1 MIKKKLSRSSDVLKT
16 QNDYF
21 KIVNRRIFIF
31 GIIICLIFAVVSVR
45 LVFLQIRNQEDY
57 AAKLENYSSQKQTDS
72 TARGEMVDRNG
83 KVIAKTVSSHN
94 IVYFPPKDTTSEEQ
108 WKLAQTFAKD
118 FKVDHKGM
126 TNSDYQDLYMFY
138 IRMKKEIRT
147 PGRTCCLNRRRKH

>member
-1 MIKKKLSRSSDVLKT
+1 MIRNPFRDLDQKKLSRSSDVLKT

-83 KVIAKTVSSHN
+83 K
-94 IVYFPPKDTTSEEQ
+94 FPLIILS
-108 WKLAQTFAKD
+108 TFLPRIQQ
-118 FKVDHKGM
+118 VRNNGSWHKP
-126 TNSDYQDLYMFY
+126 LPR
-138 IRMKKEIRT
+138 ILR
-147 PGRTCCLNRRRKH
+147 

>member
-1 MIKKKLSRSSDVLKT
+1 MIRNPFRDLDQKKLSRSSDVLKT

-72 TARGEMVDRNG
+72 HGARGDGGSKRKGHCKDRFL
-83 KVIAKTVSSHN
+83 S
-94 IVYFPPKDTTSEEQ
+94 
-108 WKLAQTFAKD
+108 
-118 FKVDHKGM
+118 
-126 TNSDYQDLYMFY
+126 
-138 IRMKKEIRT
+138 
-147 PGRTCCLNRRRKH
+147 